1 MCARCALAF
10 IPSLIVELALQG
22 GPGCSSFDGL
32 LLESGPLRM
41 KDGILRV
48 IEGGWDEYS
57 TLVFGMFLQRKSSG
71 V

>member
-1 MCARCALAF
+1 MCARFTPGL

-32 LLESGPLRM
+32 MLESGPLRM
-41 KDGILRV
+41 KGGVLRV
-48 IEGGWDEYS
+48 TEGGWDEY
-57 TLVFGMFLQRKSSG
+57 TTIVFGMFLQQKSSG